1 MTDKMWKNWYVQP
14 TKPEKRRKNY
24 RGGVLVAAL
33 LLLLSLPGCGYGSY
47 EKITTA
53 QTAENGAGQ
62 SENRKEEAGTE
73 KDYGE
78 NTAAEIVLETEAADA
93 GAARGENPDGAQ
105 ANNPG
110 GDQERN
116 PGELPENLVGKAA
129 EFSEDSGASMSIL
142 FSGDVLLSDHVLN
155 AYSRA
160 GGISGVLDQNY
171 RNAIQSV
178 DYFAVN
184 EEFPFSSRGTQAA
197 DKQYTFRLAPE
208 KVSLFQEMGIDAV
221 TLANNHALDYGV
233 DALLDTCEVLD
244 GAGILHTGA
253 GKDLNAAKQ
262 PVVFEKNGQKVALI
276 GATRVIPEAGWAA
289 TNGHP
294 GMLSSYEVSVEPLL
308 QQIASCHADGEKVVV
323 LIHWG
328 IERDEKPQEYQR
340 ALAKRYID
348 AGADLVIGS
357 HPHVLQG
364 IEYYKGKPI
373 FYSLGNFVFGSSIPK
388 TMLVQVEFQGEN
400 LSLRLLPGT
409 SSGGYTRMLTDS
421 GEMTQFYQYL
431 ESISF
436 GVSIGAD
443 GAVSAQP

>member
-1 MTDKMWKNWYVQP
+1 MGTDHRINAVTMA
-14 TKPEKRRKNY
+14 
-24 RGGVLVAAL
+24 AAL
-33 LLLLSLPGCGYGSY
+33 LGAVLLGGCSHTSY
-47 EKITTA
+47 EKITVVETDA
-53 QTAENGAGQ
+53 QQAEGTGKTE
-62 SENRKEEAGTE
+62 ENL
-73 KDYGE
+73 
-78 NTAAEIVLETEAADA
+78 AAERIGESDAETGIILETEDQNAEDFSENAGESGQNLADGMQA
-93 GAARGENPDGAQ
+93 GNPDGTGGAD
-105 ANNPG
+105 ALDPSGDPG
-110 GDQERN
+110 
-116 PGELPENLVGKAA
+116 AA
-129 EFSEDSGASMSIL
+129 SDSMTIL

-160 GGISGVLDQNY
+160 GGISGVLDGGY
-171 RNAIQSV
+171 LNAIQSA
-178 DYFAVN
+178 DYFVVN

-208 KVSLFQEMGIDAV
+208 KVSMFQEMGIDAV
-221 TLANNHALDYGV
+221 TLANNHALDYGT

-262 PVVFEKNGQKVALI
+262 PVVFEKNGQRVALI

-289 TNGHP
+289 ANGHP

-308 QQIASCHADGEKVVV
+308 AQIAECHAQGEKVVV

-328 IERDEKPQEYQR
+328 IERDEMPQEYQR

-388 TMLVQVEFQGEN
+388 TMLVQAEFSGD
-400 LSLRLLPGT
+400 SLDLKLIPGI
-409 SSGGYTRMLTDS
+409 SSGGYTRTLTDA
-421 GEMTQFYQYL
+421 GAKTQFYQYL
-431 ESISF
+431 EGISF
-436 GVSIGAD
+436 GVSLGAD
-443 GAVSAQP
+443 GTVSPQP

>member
-1 MTDKMWKNWYVQP
+1 MTDRM
-14 TKPEKRRKNY
+14 KRTTPGVCRAGRKLA
-24 RGGVLVAAL
+24 VAL
-33 LLLLSLPGCGYGSY
+33 LFMLTLGGCSHASY
-47 EKITTA
+47 EKITAAETETE
-53 QTAENGAGQ
+53 TAEH
-62 SENRKEEAGTE
+62 
-73 KDYGE
+73 
-78 NTAAEIVLETEAADA
+78 IVLETEA
-93 GAARGENPDGAQ
+93 ETEPELVEEPDTD
-105 ANNPG
+105 PSEE
-110 GDQERN
+110 D
-116 PGELPENLVGKAA
+116 PEESDSA
-129 EFSEDSGASMSIL
+129 EPASDSMTIL

-160 GGISGVLDQNY
+160 GGISGVLDQGY
-171 RNAIQSV
+171 LSAIQSA

-208 KVSLFQEMGIDAV
+208 KVSMFKEMGIDAV
-221 TLANNHALDYGV
+221 TLANNHALDYGT

-253 GKDLNAAKQ
+253 GKNLDEAKQ
-262 PVVFEKNGQKVALI
+262 PVVFVKNGQRVALI

-308 QQIASCHADGEKVVV
+308 SQIAECHAAGDKVVV

-328 IERDEKPQEYQR
+328 IERDETPQEYQR
-340 ALAKRYID
+340 VLAKRYID

-388 TMLVQVEFQGEN
+388 TMLVQAEFQGEN
-400 LSLRLLPGT
+400 LELKLIPGT
-409 SSGGYTRMLTDS
+409 SSGGYTRTLTDA
-421 GEMTQFYQYL
+421 GAKTQFYQYL
-431 ESISF
+431 EGISF
-436 GVSIGAD
+436 GVSVGAD
-443 GAVSAQP
+443 GTVSPQP

>member
-1 MTDKMWKNWYVQP
+1 M
-14 TKPEKRRKNY
+14 
-24 RGGVLVAAL
+24 
-33 LLLLSLPGCGYGSY
+33 
-47 EKITTA
+47 
-53 QTAENGAGQ
+53 
-62 SENRKEEAGTE
+62 
-73 KDYGE
+73 
-78 NTAAEIVLETEAADA
+78 
-93 GAARGENPDGAQ
+93 
-105 ANNPG
+105 
-110 GDQERN
+110 
-116 PGELPENLVGKAA
+116 
-129 EFSEDSGASMSIL
+129 
-142 FSGDVLLSDHVLN
+142 
-155 AYSRA
+155 
-160 GGISGVLDQNY
+160 
-171 RNAIQSV
+171 
-178 DYFAVN
+178 
-184 EEFPFSSRGTQAA
+184 
-197 DKQYTFRLAPE
+197 
-208 KVSLFQEMGIDAV
+208 
-221 TLANNHALDYGV
+221 
-233 DALLDTCEVLD
+233 
-244 GAGILHTGA
+244 
-253 GKDLNAAKQ
+253 
-262 PVVFEKNGQKVALI
+262 FEKNGQKVALI

-388 TMLVQVEFQGEN
+388 TMLVQAEFQGEN
-400 LSLRLLPGT
+400 LSLRLLPGI

>member
-1 MTDKMWKNWYVQP
+1 MGTDHRINAVTMA
-14 TKPEKRRKNY
+14 
-24 RGGVLVAAL
+24 AAL
-33 LLLLSLPGCGYGSY
+33 LGAVLLGGCSHTSY
-47 EKITTA
+47 EKITVVETDA
-53 QTAENGAGQ
+53 QQAEGTGKTE
-62 SENRKEEAGTE
+62 ENL
-73 KDYGE
+73 
-78 NTAAEIVLETEAADA
+78 AAERIGESDAETGIILETEDQNAEDFSENAGESGQNLADGMQA
-93 GAARGENPDGAQ
+93 GNPDGTGGAD
-105 ANNPG
+105 ALDPSGDPG
-110 GDQERN
+110 
-116 PGELPENLVGKAA
+116 AA
-129 EFSEDSGASMSIL
+129 SDSMTIL

-160 GGISGVLDQNY
+160 GGISGVLDGGY
-171 RNAIQSV
+171 LNAIQSA
-178 DYFAVN
+178 DYFVVN

-308 QQIASCHADGEKVVV
+308 QQIASCHADGENVVV

-388 TMLVQVEFQGEN
+388 TMLVQAEFQGEN

-421 GEMTQFYQYL
+421 GEMTQFYQCL

>member
-1 MTDKMWKNWYVQP
+1 MGTDHRINAVTMA
-14 TKPEKRRKNY
+14 
-24 RGGVLVAAL
+24 AAL
-33 LLLLSLPGCGYGSY
+33 LGAVLLGGCSHTSY
-47 EKITTA
+47 EKITVVETDA
-53 QTAENGAGQ
+53 QQAEGTGKTE
-62 SENRKEEAGTE
+62 ENL
-73 KDYGE
+73 
-78 NTAAEIVLETEAADA
+78 AAERIGESDAETGIILETEDQNAEDFSENAGESGQNLADGMQA
-93 GAARGENPDGAQ
+93 GNPDGTGGAD
-105 ANNPG
+105 ALDPSGDPG
-110 GDQERN
+110 
-116 PGELPENLVGKAA
+116 AA
-129 EFSEDSGASMSIL
+129 SDSMTIL

-160 GGISGVLDQNY
+160 GGISGVLDGGY
-171 RNAIQSV
+171 LNAIQSA
-178 DYFAVN
+178 DYFVVN

-208 KVSLFQEMGIDAV
+208 KVSMFQEMGIDAL
-221 TLANNHALDYGV
+221 TLANNHALDYGT

-262 PVVFEKNGQKVALI
+262 PVVFEKNGQRVALI

-289 TNGHP
+289 ANGHP

-308 QQIASCHADGEKVVV
+308 AQIAECHAQGEKVVV

-328 IERDEKPQEYQR
+328 IERDEMPQEYQR

-388 TMLVQVEFQGEN
+388 TMLVQAEFSGD
-400 LSLRLLPGT
+400 SLDLKLIPGT
-409 SSGGYTRMLTDS
+409 SSGGYTRTLTDA
-421 GEMTQFYQYL
+421 EAKTQFYQYL
-431 ESISF
+431 EGISF
-436 GVSIGAD
+436 GVSLGAD
-443 GAVSAQP
+443 GTVSPQP

>member
-1 MTDKMWKNWYVQP
+1 MGTD
-14 TKPEKRRKNY
+14 Y
-24 RGGVLVAAL
+24 RINAVTMAAAL
-33 LLLLSLPGCGYGSY
+33 LGAVLLGGCSHTSY
-47 EKITTA
+47 EKITVAETEA
-53 QTAENGAGQ
+53 QQAEGTG
-62 SENRKEEAGTE
+62 KTEE
-73 KDYGE
+73 DL
-78 NTAAEIVLETEAADA
+78 AAERIGESDAETGIILETEDQNAEDFSGKCRGVGTEFGRWNAGRKSRWNWCADA
-93 GAARGENPDGAQ
+93 LDPSGDPGAA
-105 ANNPG
+105 
-110 GDQERN
+110 
-116 PGELPENLVGKAA
+116 
-129 EFSEDSGASMSIL
+129 SDSMTIL

-160 GGISGVLDQNY
+160 GGISGVLDGGY
-171 RNAIQSV
+171 LNAIQSA
-178 DYFAVN
+178 DYFVVN

-208 KVSLFQEMGIDAV
+208 KVSMFQEMGIDAV
-221 TLANNHALDYGV
+221 TLANNHALDYGT

-262 PVVFEKNGQKVALI
+262 PVVFEKNGQRVALI

-289 TNGHP
+289 ATAIP

-308 QQIASCHADGEKVVV
+308 AQIAECHAQGEKVVV

-328 IERDEKPQEYQR
+328 IERDEMPQEYQR

-388 TMLVQVEFQGEN
+388 TMLVQAGFSGD
-400 LSLRLLPGT
+400 SLDLKLIPGT
-409 SSGGYTRMLTDS
+409 SSGGYTRTLTDA
-421 GEMTQFYQYL
+421 GAKTQFYQYL
-431 ESISF
+431 EGISF
-436 GVSIGAD
+436 GVSLGAD
-443 GAVSAQP
+443 GTVSPQP

>member
-1 MTDKMWKNWYVQP
+1 MGTDHRINAVTMA
-14 TKPEKRRKNY
+14 
-24 RGGVLVAAL
+24 AAL
-33 LLLLSLPGCGYGSY
+33 LGAVLLGGCSHTSY
-47 EKITTA
+47 EKITVVETDA
-53 QTAENGAGQ
+53 QQAEGTGKTE
-62 SENRKEEAGTE
+62 ENL
-73 KDYGE
+73 
-78 NTAAEIVLETEAADA
+78 AAERIGESDAETGIILETEDQNAEDFSENAGESGQNLADGMQA
-93 GAARGENPDGAQ
+93 GNPDGTGGAD
-105 ANNPG
+105 ALDPSGDPG
-110 GDQERN
+110 
-116 PGELPENLVGKAA
+116 AA
-129 EFSEDSGASMSIL
+129 SDSMTIL

-160 GGISGVLDQNY
+160 GGISGVLDGGY
-171 RNAIQSV
+171 LNAIQSA
-178 DYFAVN
+178 DYFVVN

-208 KVSLFQEMGIDAV
+208 KVSMFQEMGIDAV
-221 TLANNHALDYGV
+221 TLANNHALDYGT

-262 PVVFEKNGQKVALI
+262 PVVFEKNGQRVALI

-289 TNGHP
+289 ANGHP

-308 QQIASCHADGEKVVV
+308 AQIAECHEQGEMVVV

-328 IERDEKPQEYQR
+328 IERDETPQEYQR

-373 FYSLGNFVFGSSIPK
+373 FYSLGNFVFGSFIPK
-388 TMLVQVEFQGEN
+388 TMLVQAEFSGD
-400 LSLRLLPGT
+400 SLDLKLIPGT
-409 SSGGYTRMLTDS
+409 SSGGYTRTLADA
-421 GEMTQFYQYL
+421 GAKTQFYQYL
-431 ESISF
+431 EGISF
-436 GVSIGAD
+436 GVSLGAD
-443 GAVSAQP
+443 GTVSPQP

>member
-1 MTDKMWKNWYVQP
+1 MGTDHRINAVTMA
-14 TKPEKRRKNY
+14 
-24 RGGVLVAAL
+24 AAL
-33 LLLLSLPGCGYGSY
+33 LGAVLLGGCSHTSY
-47 EKITTA
+47 EKITVVETDA
-53 QTAENGAGQ
+53 QQAEGTGKTE
-62 SENRKEEAGTE
+62 ENL
-73 KDYGE
+73 
-78 NTAAEIVLETEAADA
+78 AAERIGESDAETGIILETEDQNAEDFSENAGESGQNLADGMQA
-93 GAARGENPDGAQ
+93 GNPDGTGGAD
-105 ANNPG
+105 ALDPSGDPG
-110 GDQERN
+110 
-116 PGELPENLVGKAA
+116 AA
-129 EFSEDSGASMSIL
+129 SDSMTIL

-160 GGISGVLDQNY
+160 GGISGVLDGGY
-171 RNAIQSV
+171 LNAIQSA
-178 DYFAVN
+178 DYFVVN

-208 KVSLFQEMGIDAV
+208 KVSMFQEMGIDAV
-221 TLANNHALDYGV
+221 TLANNHALDYGT

-262 PVVFEKNGQKVALI
+262 PVVFEKNGQRVALI

-289 TNGHP
+289 ANGHP

-308 QQIASCHADGEKVVV
+308 AQIAECHAQGEKVVV

-328 IERDEKPQEYQR
+328 IERDEMPQEYQR

-388 TMLVQVEFQGEN
+388 TMLVQAEFSGD
-400 LSLRLLPGT
+400 SLDLKLIPGN
-409 SSGGYTRMLTDS
+409 SSGGYTRTLTDA
-421 GEMTQFYQYL
+421 GAKTQFYQYL
-431 ESISF
+431 EGISF
-436 GVSIGAD
+436 GVSLGAD
-443 GAVSAQP
+443 GTVSPQP

>member
-1 MTDKMWKNWYVQP
+1 MGTDHRINAVTMA
-14 TKPEKRRKNY
+14 
-24 RGGVLVAAL
+24 AAL
-33 LLLLSLPGCGYGSY
+33 LGAVLLGGCSHTSY
-47 EKITTA
+47 EKITVVETDA
-53 QTAENGAGQ
+53 QQAEGTGKTE
-62 SENRKEEAGTE
+62 ENL
-73 KDYGE
+73 
-78 NTAAEIVLETEAADA
+78 AAERIGESDAETGIILETEDQNAEDFSENAGESGQNLADGMQA
-93 GAARGENPDGAQ
+93 GNPDGTGGAD
-105 ANNPG
+105 ALDPSGDPG
-110 GDQERN
+110 
-116 PGELPENLVGKAA
+116 AA
-129 EFSEDSGASMSIL
+129 SDSMTIL

-160 GGISGVLDQNY
+160 GGISGVLDGGY
-171 RNAIQSV
+171 LNAIQSA
-178 DYFAVN
+178 DYFVVN

-208 KVSLFQEMGIDAV
+208 KVSMFQEMGIDAV
-221 TLANNHALDYGV
+221 TLANNHALDYGT

-262 PVVFEKNGQKVALI
+262 PVVFEKNGQRVALI

-289 TNGHP
+289 ANGHP

-308 QQIASCHADGEKVVV
+308 AQIAECHAQGEKVVV

-328 IERDEKPQEYQR
+328 IERDEMPQEYQR

-388 TMLVQVEFQGEN
+388 TMLVQAEFSN
-400 LSLRLLPGT
+400 DSLDLKLIPGT
-409 SSGGYTRMLTDS
+409 SSGGYTRTLTDVDAK
-421 GEMTQFYQYL
+421 TQFYQYL
-431 ESISF
+431 EGISL
-436 GVSIGAD
+436 GVSVGAD
-443 GAVSAQP
+443 GTVSPQP

>member
-1 MTDKMWKNWYVQP
+1 MGIDHRINAVTMA
-14 TKPEKRRKNY
+14 
-24 RGGVLVAAL
+24 AAL
-33 LLLLSLPGCGYGSY
+33 LCAVLLGGCSYGSY
-47 EKITTA
+47 EKITAAETTV
-53 QTAENGAGQ
+53 QQAENAEGDLEAERIG
-62 SENRKEEAGTE
+62 EADAGT
-73 KDYGE
+73 G
-78 NTAAEIVLETEAADA
+78 IILETEDQNAGDFLRNDGESGQNPEGENSDEAEASDDAANSVNSNAAADC
-93 GAARGENPDGAQ
+93 
-105 ANNPG
+105 
-110 GDQERN
+110 
-116 PGELPENLVGKAA
+116 
-129 EFSEDSGASMSIL
+129 MTIL

-160 GGISGVLDQNY
+160 GGISGVLDSGY
-171 RNAIQSV
+171 LSAIQSA

-208 KVSLFQEMGIDAV
+208 KVSMFKEMGIDAV
-221 TLANNHALDYGV
+221 TLANNHALDYGT

-244 GAGILHTGA
+244 SAGILHTGA
-253 GKDLNAAKQ
+253 GKNLDEAKQ
-262 PVVFEKNGQKVALI
+262 PVVFEKNGQRVALI
-276 GATRVIPEAGWAA
+276 GATRVIPQADWAA

-308 QQIASCHADGEKVVV
+308 AQIAECHAAGDKVVV

-328 IERDEKPQEYQR
+328 IEREEKPQEYQR

-388 TMLVQVEFQGEN
+388 TMLVQAEFSN
-400 LSLRLLPGT
+400 DSLDLKLIPGT
-409 SSGGYTRMLTDS
+409 SSGGYTRTLTDVDAK
-421 GEMTQFYQYL
+421 TQFSQYL
-431 ESISF
+431 EGISF
-436 GVSIGAD
+436 GVSVGAD
-443 GAVSAQP
+443 GTVSPQP

>member
-1 MTDKMWKNWYVQP
+1 MGTDHRINAVAMA
-14 TKPEKRRKNY
+14 
-24 RGGVLVAAL
+24 AAL
-33 LLLLSLPGCGYGSY
+33 LGAMLLSGCSHGSY
-47 EKITTA
+47 EKITVAEATM
-53 QTAENGAGQ
+53 QQAENAEGDLEAERIG
-62 SENRKEEAGTE
+62 EADAGT
-73 KDYGE
+73 G
-78 NTAAEIVLETEAADA
+78 IILETEDQNA
-93 GAARGENPDGAQ
+93 GDSLRNDGESVQNPEGENSDEAEASDDV
-105 ANNPG
+105 ANSANS
-110 GDQERN
+110 N
-116 PGELPENLVGKAA
+116 AA
-129 EFSEDSGASMSIL
+129 TDSMTIL

-160 GGISGVLDQNY
+160 GGISGVLDQGY
-171 RNAIQSV
+171 LSAIQSA
-178 DYFAVN
+178 DFFAVN

-208 KVSLFQEMGIDAV
+208 KVSMFQEMGIDAV
-221 TLANNHALDYGV
+221 TLANNHALDYGT

-253 GKDLNAAKQ
+253 GKNLDEAKK
-262 PVVFEKNGQKVALI
+262 PVVFEKNGQRVALI

-308 QQIASCHADGEKVVV
+308 NQIAECHAAGEKVVV

-328 IERDEKPQEYQR
+328 IERDETPQDYQR

-388 TMLVQVEFQGEN
+388 TMLVQAEFQGDN
-400 LSLRLLPGT
+400 LELKLIPGT
-409 SSGGYTRMLTDS
+409 SSGGYTRTLTDA
-421 GEMTQFYQYL
+421 GEKTQFYQYL
-431 ESISF
+431 EGISF
-436 GVSIGAD
+436 GVSVDANGT
-443 GAVSAQP
+443 VSPQP